1 VKPYLDKEK
10 IIQSMIDT
18 IGKEQFLLAKF
29 HEGEEIED
37 SDNYA
42 VYDTTWMHNFDG
54 FEVEI
59 MDDNVL
65 RLRHSDHR
73 DIFLH
78 QPSKDAWIVW
88 K

>member
-1 VKPYLDKEK
+1 VRPYLDKEK

-54 FEVEI
+54 KKVDI
-59 MDDNVL
+59 LDDNIL
-65 RLRHSDHR
+65 RLASDGEE
-73 DIFLH
+73 IYFH
-78 QPSKDAWIVW
+78 QPYKDAFIVW